1 MGTKV
6 LFLCRTHHREFGGS
20 AEEYQ
25 QILERLQD
33 SGVDLLRLPGRI
45 SSPGPMLL
53 LPKLRHAI
61 RTWRPD
67 IVHAQEN
74 EDPRLLALTRGY
86 PSVITI
92 HDPVPH
98 LGAPTLGMP
107 SRAVDWFWLRSVDRV
122 VVHGE
127 SLRRYLNGRVPAQR
141 VGVIPHGTDVSARP
155 LPRPGEPAVLL
166 FGRLERYKGIH
177 VLLQAMEMLWSTRPE
192 VKLLVFGRGSEAH
205 LLTGDRRIEN
215 ATGYFPE
222 GELTEILSRASVV
235 ALPYLTGTQSGV
247 GVQAIGHGVPV
258 VVSDVGALAELTP
271 DGSFVVPPGDSR
283 RLAAALLAHIDD
295 GDARKKVLDHAKRH
309 FAWSV
314 TATRS
319 LELYATVLAEQ
330 KPAA

>member
-1 MGTKV
+1 MRVLVACDWYMKYASSHALALRRMGTKV

-98 LGAPTLGMP
+98 LGAP
-107 SRAVDWFWLRSVDRV
+107 R
-122 VVHGE
+122 
-127 SLRRYLNGRVPAQR
+127 
-141 VGVIPHGTDVSARP
+141 
-155 LPRPGEPAVLL
+155 
-166 FGRLERYKGIH
+166 
-177 VLLQAMEMLWSTRPE
+177 
-192 VKLLVFGRGSEAH
+192 
-205 LLTGDRRIEN
+205 
-215 ATGYFPE
+215 
-222 GELTEILSRASVV
+222 
-235 ALPYLTGTQSGV
+235 
-247 GVQAIGHGVPV
+247 
-258 VVSDVGALAELTP
+258 
-271 DGSFVVPPGDSR
+271 
-283 RLAAALLAHIDD
+283 
-295 GDARKKVLDHAKRH
+295 
-309 FAWSV
+309 
-314 TATRS
+314 
-319 LELYATVLAEQ
+319 
-330 KPAA
+330 

>member
-98 LGAPTLGMP
+98 LGAP
-107 SRAVDWFWLRSVDRV
+107 R
-122 VVHGE
+122 
-127 SLRRYLNGRVPAQR
+127 
-141 VGVIPHGTDVSARP
+141 
-155 LPRPGEPAVLL
+155 
-166 FGRLERYKGIH
+166 
-177 VLLQAMEMLWSTRPE
+177 
-192 VKLLVFGRGSEAH
+192 
-205 LLTGDRRIEN
+205 
-215 ATGYFPE
+215 
-222 GELTEILSRASVV
+222 
-235 ALPYLTGTQSGV
+235 
-247 GVQAIGHGVPV
+247 
-258 VVSDVGALAELTP
+258 
-271 DGSFVVPPGDSR
+271 
-283 RLAAALLAHIDD
+283 
-295 GDARKKVLDHAKRH
+295 
-309 FAWSV
+309 
-314 TATRS
+314 
-319 LELYATVLAEQ
+319 
-330 KPAA
+330 